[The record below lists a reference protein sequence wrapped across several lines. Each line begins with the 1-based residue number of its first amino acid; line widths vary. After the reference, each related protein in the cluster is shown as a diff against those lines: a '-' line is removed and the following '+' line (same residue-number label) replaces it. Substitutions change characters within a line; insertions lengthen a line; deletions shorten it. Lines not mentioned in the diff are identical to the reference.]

1 MSLLRFGSGRA
12 GSALA
17 GLGAG
22 LALTILAGCGA
33 ATTQRGDIALTSE
46 ALELIGETSYALGVG
61 DQLRVVIFGEEDL
74 SGEYMV
80 DSSGSVSMPLVGE
93 VRARGLTVREFR
105 SELESILRNG
115 YLNDP
120 RVSAEVVNF
129 RPFFI
134 MGEVESS
141 GEYPYSDGLT
151 VINAVARAGG
161 FTYRANTRVAFI
173 KRAGA
178 AEEVAVPLTATLR
191 VMPGD
196 TIRIGER
203 FF

>member
-1 MSLLRFGSGRA
+1 MRVMNIWVSRAAAAAAGFALLAAS
-12 GSALA
+12 
-17 GLGAG
+17 
-22 LALTILAGCGA
+22 GCGA
-33 ATTQRGDIALTSE
+33 ASTSGGDITLTSE
-46 ALELIGETSYALGVG
+46 ALELMGETVYTLGVG
-61 DQLRVVIFGEEDL
+61 DQLRVNIFGEDDL
-74 SGEYMV
+74 SGEYVV

-105 SELESILRNG
+105 SELERVLSEG

-120 RVSAEVVNF
+120 RVSAEVINF

-178 AEEVAVPLTATLR
+178 AQEVAVPLTQTLR

>member
-1 MSLLRFGSGRA
+1 MNIWVSRAAAAAAGFALLAAS
-12 GSALA
+12 
-17 GLGAG
+17 
-22 LALTILAGCGA
+22 GCGA
-33 ATTQRGDIALTSE
+33 ASTSGGDITLTSE
-46 ALELIGETSYALGVG
+46 ALELMGETVYTLGVG
-61 DQLRVVIFGEEDL
+61 DQLRVNIFGEDDL
-74 SGEYMV
+74 SGEYVV

-105 SELESILRNG
+105 SELERVLSEG

-120 RVSAEVVNF
+120 RVSAEVINF

-178 AEEVAVPLTATLR
+178 AQEVAVPLTQTLR

>member
-1 MSLLRFGSGRA
+1 MRIPISQFAALIA
-12 GSALA
+12 GALVVS
-17 GLGAG
+17 
-22 LALTILAGCGA
+22 GCGA
-33 ATTQRGDIALTSE
+33 TTPAAGEVTLTTE
-46 ALELIGETSYALGVG
+46 ALQVMGENVYTLGVG
-61 DQLRVVIFGEEDL
+61 DELRVSVFGEEDL
-74 SGEYMV
+74 SGEFV
-80 DSSGSVSMPLVGE
+80 IDGSGSVSMPLVGE

-105 SELESILRNG
+105 TELETILRNG

-120 RVSAEVVNF
+120 RVSAEVINF

-151 VINAVARAGG
+151 VINAIARAGG
-161 FTYRANTRVAFI
+161 FTYRANTRMVFI

-178 AEEVAVPLTATLR
+178 DEEVAVPMTATLR

-196 TIRIGER
+196 TIRVGER